1 MPDNDSPKYPEGEA
15 KLEIKRHSAAASIQ
29 DERIAEESGPQEPSM
44 PEPVEEEDGGEPP
57 FELTFRLNGEE
68 RTIGTWP
75 ARRMLTLLREDLGL
89 TGTKRSC
96 EIGRCGACMV
106 LLDGEPVNS
115 CLLSAYQC
123 SGADLVTIEGLQG
136 ERAGR
141 VKAAFLQEGG
151 FQCGYCTP
159 GMVISVSSLLEH
171 NPCPS
176 RLETEEA
183 LAGNICRCT
192 GYGSI
197 FRAVCR
203 ASEGQGE
210 MPPAE

>member
-1 MPDNDSPKYPEGEA
+1 MSKPAKEGDS
-15 KLEIKRHSAAASIQ
+15 
-29 DERIAEESGPQEPSM
+29 
-44 PEPVEEEDGGEPP
+44 GEPT
-57 FELTFRLNGEE
+57 FELKFRLNGEE

-75 ARRMLTLLREDLGL
+75 ARRMLAVLREELGL

-171 NPCPS
+171 NRCPS

-203 ASEGQGE
+203 ASEGMAE